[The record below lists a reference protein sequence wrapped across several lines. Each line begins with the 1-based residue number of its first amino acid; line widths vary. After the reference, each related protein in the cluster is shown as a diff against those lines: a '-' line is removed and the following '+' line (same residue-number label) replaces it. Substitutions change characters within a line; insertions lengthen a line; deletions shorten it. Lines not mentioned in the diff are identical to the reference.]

1 MLPKVKYPKECL
13 VDCMADKDKNEDV
26 VEVEAA
32 NDLSEPTQVT
42 AQKMLRTFTSP
53 DAMREAMKDDT
64 MEPHLHMAMIL
75 MLVFVLAIVIGIIGL

>member
-1 MLPKVKYPKECL
+1 MLMG
-13 VDCMADKDKNEDV
+13 CMAEKAKSEDV
-26 VEVEAA
+26 VEVEEL
-32 NDLSEPTQVT
+32 NDLNEPTQVT
-42 AQKMLRTFTSP
+42 AQQMLRTFTSP